1 MNITKKLPVTV
12 LSGFL
17 GAGKT
22 TLLNHVLHNKEGL
35 KVAVIVNDMS
45 EVNVDA
51 ELVKSENT
59 LSRTEE
65 KLVEMSN
72 GCICCTLREDLMIEV
87 ERLAKED
94 RFDYLLIEST
104 GISEPVPVAQ
114 TFSFVDEENG
124 IDLSKFS
131 YVDTMVTVVDAFNF
145 FKDFGSPETLMD
157 RKLTDIEGDYRT
169 IVNLLTDQIE
179 FANVIILNKKDLVSE
194 EHIGVL
200 KAAIHKLNPSAK
212 IIESSF
218 SKVDPKKILNT
229 GLFNFEE
236 AEQSAGWIEE
246 LNKDEHTPETEEYG
260 ISSFVYRSQKP
271 FDPAR
276 FWYYVQHHFPSTIIR
291 SKGLFWLASRPEQ
304 ALIWGQAGGSL
315 RADSAGVW
323 WSSMPF
329 EKRIR
334 YMAFV
339 ENQKQIE
346 AGWNETFGDRKN
358 EIVFIGQDMDETA
371 IKSALEA
378 CLATEDEL
386 ATQKWKHG
394 NRATRMNGQCSGL
407 MFINLKKSLVSIRR
421 YLLKHPGESYNY
433 YHLAGCLRFQ
443 RIIVKLDLQLLQLSS
458 FRTDGPI
465 QLALQFL

>member
-1 MNITKKLPVTV
+1 MTQKKLPVTV

-51 ELVKSENT
+51 NLVQSENT

-65 KLVEMSN
+65 KMVEMSN

-87 ERLAKED
+87 ERLAKEN

-124 IDLSKFS
+124 IDLSRFS

-157 RKLTDIEGDYRT
+157 RALTDMEGDYRT
-169 IVNLLTDQIE
+169 IVNLLTDQVE
-179 FANVIILNKKDLVSE
+179 FANVIVLNKTDLVTSE
-194 EHIGVL
+194 HLGIL
-200 KAAIHKLNPSAK
+200 KAAINKLNPSAK

-218 SKVDPKKILNT
+218 SKVASKEILNT

-246 LNKDEHTPETEEYG
+246 LNKDGHTSETEEYG
-260 ISSFVYRSQKP
+260 IASFVYRSKKP
-271 FDPAR
+271 FDPLR
-276 FWYYVQHHFPSTIIR
+276 FWHYAQHEFPNTIIR
-291 SKGLFWLASRPEQ
+291 SKGLFWLASRPDQ
-304 ALIWGQAGGSL
+304 ALVWSQAGGSL
-315 RADSAGVW
+315 KADLAGVW
-323 WSSMPF
+323 WCSMPH
-329 EKRIR
+329 EKRML
-334 YMAFV
+334 YLPFL
-339 ENQKQIE
+339 ENQEYIE
-346 AGWNETFGDRKN
+346 SGWDKTFGDRKN
-358 EIVFIGQDMDETA
+358 EIVFIGQDMDEEQ
-371 IKSALEA
+371 IKSDLEH
-378 CLATEDEL
+378 CLATDEEL
-386 ATQKWKHG
+386 AAGAW
-394 NRATRMNGQCSGL
+394 
-407 MFINLKKSLVSIRR
+407 RR
-421 YLLKHPGESYNY
+421 GYGDEW
-433 YHLAGCLRFQ
+433 
-443 RIIVKLDLQLLQLSS
+443 
-458 FRTDGPI
+458 PI
-465 QLALQFL
+465 QQAYALE

>member
-1 MNITKKLPVTV
+1 MTVKKKLPVTV

-114 TFSFVDEENG
+114 TFSFIDEENG
-124 IDLSKFS
+124 IDLSRFS
-131 YVDTMVTVVDAFNF
+131 YIDTMVTVVDAFNF

-157 RKLTDIEGDYRT
+157 RSLTDIEGDHRT

-179 FANVIILNKKDLVSE
+179 FANVIILNKTDLVSE
-194 EHIGVL
+194 EQLGVL
-200 KAAIHKLNPSAK
+200 KAAIQKLNPSAR
-212 IIESSF
+212 ILESSF
-218 SKVDPKKILNT
+218 SKIAPKEILNT
-229 GLFNFEE
+229 GLFDFEE

-260 ISSFVYRSQKP
+260 ISSFVYRSKKP
-271 FDPAR
+271 FDPRR
-276 FWYYVQHHFPSTIIR
+276 FWYYVQHKFPGNIIR

-304 ALIWGQAGGSL
+304 ALVWGQAGGSL
-315 RADSAGVW
+315 RADSAGLW
-323 WSSMPF
+323 WSSMSYQ
-329 EKRIR
+329 ERIQYR
-334 YMAFV
+334 SFV
-339 ENQKQIE
+339 ENQEAIE
-346 AGWNETFGDRKN
+346 KDWGATFGDRKN
-358 EIVFIGQDMDETA
+358 EIVFIGQDMDEERIRA
-371 IKSALEA
+371 ELDV
-378 CLATEDEL
+378 CLATEEEL
-386 ATQKWKHG
+386 ATQKWQEGYKDEWPVQKVYR
-394 NRATRMNGQCSGL
+394 N
-407 MFINLKKSLVSIRR
+407 
-421 YLLKHPGESYNY
+421 
-433 YHLAGCLRFQ
+433 
-443 RIIVKLDLQLLQLSS
+443 
-458 FRTDGPI
+458 
-465 QLALQFL
+465 

>member
-1 MNITKKLPVTV
+1 MTTTKKLPVTV

-51 ELVKSENT
+51 ELVKNENT

-72 GCICCTLREDLMIEV
+72 GCICCTLREDLMVEV
-87 ERLAKED
+87 ERLAKEN

-124 IDLSKFS
+124 IDLSRFS
-131 YVDTMVTVVDAFNF
+131 FVDTMVTVVDSFNF

-157 RKLTDIEGDYRT
+157 RELTDIDGDYRT

-179 FANVIILNKKDLVSE
+179 FANVIILNKTDLVDKD
-194 EHIGVL
+194 HLGVL
-200 KAAIHKLNPSAK
+200 KAAIQKLNPGAK

-218 SKVDPKKILNT
+218 SKVDPKSIINT

-246 LNKDEHTPETEEYG
+246 LNKEEHTPETEEYG
-260 ISSFVYRSQKP
+260 IGSFVFRSKKP
-271 FDPAR
+271 FDPDR
-276 FWYYVQHHFPSTIIR
+276 FWHYVQHRFPSNIIR
-291 SKGLFWLASRPEQ
+291 SKGLFWLASRPDQ
-304 ALIWGQAGGSL
+304 AMTWGQAGGSL

-323 WSSMPF
+323 WSSMPYDQ
-329 EKRIR
+329 RIR
-334 YMAFV
+334 YVSFV
-339 ENQKQIE
+339 ENQKYIE
-346 AGWNETFGDRKN
+346 DGWDASFGDRKN
-358 EIVFIGQDMDETA
+358 EIVIIGQDMDETRIRA
-371 IKSALEA
+371 ELNV
-378 CLATEDEL
+378 CLATDEEI
-386 ATQKWKHG
+386 ASGKWKDG
-394 NRATRMNGQCSGL
+394 YQDDWPVQR
-407 MFINLKKSLVSIRR
+407 
-421 YLLKHPGESYNY
+421 SYAY
-433 YHLAGCLRFQ
+433 
-443 RIIVKLDLQLLQLSS
+443 
-458 FRTDGPI
+458 
-465 QLALQFL
+465 